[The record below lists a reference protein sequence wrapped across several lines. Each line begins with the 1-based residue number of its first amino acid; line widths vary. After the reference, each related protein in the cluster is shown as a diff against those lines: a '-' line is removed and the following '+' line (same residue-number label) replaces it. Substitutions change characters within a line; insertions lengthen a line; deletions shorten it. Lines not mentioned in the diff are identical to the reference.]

1 MFLDD
6 KRRSQTVEVST
17 IETYEFSVNNVIIP
31 ECGNLLLTDL
41 TVLRCNRILQNIRD
55 TKSLSAARKAHVDF
69 DEPESLNFT
78 GVDTLVVVSAG
89 YAEDDV
95 VIARHDNVVTAAE
108 RDGVGHI
115 IYTSL
120 VTDGDHLGF
129 ALAHRWT
136 ERRIQASALRW
147 TILRN
152 GIYAELFG
160 SLLTPTGGIITA
172 PFGSGALAAV
182 TRADLAEAAAN
193 VASEPADHVGRVY
206 DLVGVRPITAA
217 QIADE
222 TGLTYQP
229 EAFDSRRSTLDE
241 GGHLPFQ
248 PAMLLSIFST
258 VANGFLART
267 TGDLEALLGRTPS
280 DPAPVARL
288 IVMQPSEVSI

>member
-1 MFLDD
+1 MILVTGASGQLGRAIVELLASANLPVIAGT
-6 KRRSQTVEVST
+6 RR
-17 IETYEFSVNNVIIP
+17 P
-31 ECGNLLLTDL
+31 
-41 TVLRCNRILQNIRD
+41 
-55 TKSLSAARKAHVDF
+55 AANSNERRVDF
-69 DEPESLNFT
+69 DEPDSLNFA

-95 VIARHDNVVTAAE
+95 VIARHENVVTAAE

-115 IYTSL
+115 VYTSL
-120 VTDGDHLGF
+120 ATDGDHLSF

-160 SLLTPTGGIITA
+160 SLLAPTGRIITA

-193 VASEPADHVGRVY
+193 VAGNPADHIGRIY

-222 TGLTYQP
+222 AGLIYQP
-229 EAFDSRRSTLDE
+229 ETLDSRRSTLEE
-241 GGHLPFQ
+241 GGLLPFQ
-248 PAMLLSIFST
+248 PAMLLSIYST
-258 VANGFLART
+258 VAQGFLTRT
-267 TGDLEALLGRTPS
+267 TGDLEALLGRAPA
-280 DPAPVARL
+280 DPAPVARSMVL
-288 IVMQPSEVSI
+288 QPSEASI